1 MKPWMWFLLGAAA
14 GAAALWIYQQRQA
27 IAFAAAHKDQIATA
41 ADAVGSAQSLWGD
54 VEKLFWK

>member
-1 MKPWMWFLLGAAA
+1 MWFLLGAAA